1 MNNYRL
7 PDGNREIAFSGA
19 LLAQSSS
26 DDGRAQRWLDLN
38 LYHTD
43 TDRYVLHRVG
53 RSVVYHA
60 AGSTCTRQAQPQKV
74 GDLDQERRDE
84 LMPCVRCAPPNI
96 YSEDIDGDVQV
107 LVEQDRS
114 SVTVCER
121 APGLVE
127 SLYGVDDK
135 GTRFLS
141 RVAQRLLEEAS
152 KADAG
157 IREAWNVQT
166 V

>member
-1 MNNYRL
+1 MTNYRL

-26 DDGRAQRWLDLN
+26 DDGRAQRWLDLK
-38 LYHTD
+38 LYKTD
-43 TDRYVLHRVG
+43 TNRYVLHRVG

-60 AGSTCTRQAQPQKV
+60 VGSTCTRQAQPRV
-74 GDLDQERRDE
+74 AAE
-84 LMPCVRCAPPNI
+84 LYKPSSELLPCVRCNPPNI
-96 YSEDIDGDVQV
+96 YAPDVPVDTEV
-107 LVEQDRS
+107 LLEQDRN

-152 KADAG
+152 AVDSAIRDAW
-157 IREAWNVQT
+157 AVQT